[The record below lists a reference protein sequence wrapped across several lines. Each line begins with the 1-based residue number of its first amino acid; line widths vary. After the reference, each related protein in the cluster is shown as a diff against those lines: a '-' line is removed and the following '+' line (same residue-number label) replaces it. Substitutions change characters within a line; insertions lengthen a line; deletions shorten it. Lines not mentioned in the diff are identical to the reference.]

1 MFLFDKIQYHILYS
15 MLYIILDPSRKRRLE
30 PTAKLTT
37 AVLTAD
43 FTSHDLRH
51 MGVVSWE
58 QHVRLSRSSAL
69 LLGTFGN

>member
-1 MFLFDKIQYHILYS
+1 MHYHILYS
-15 MLYIILDPSRKRRLE
+15 MLYIILDPSRKPRLE

-43 FTSHDLRH
+43 FASLDLRH
-51 MGVVSWE
+51 IDVVSWE